1 MSELSTEPLI
11 QAVNSLKM
19 GCVYIIIRDVD
30 PDIKTN
36 CLEPPSSLRMA
47 VEEGD
52 DMSAM
57 IREGI

>member
-1 MSELSTEPLI
+1 
-11 QAVNSLKM
+11 M
-19 GCVYIIIRDVD
+19 GCVYIIMRDVD

-47 VEEGD
+47 VREEGGGRA

-57 IREGI
+57 IREDI